1 MYYFIRT
8 ATEMDG
14 WTITYKGK
22 TEPLGTWYESHL
34 IDIDGNTEEVVDKL
48 KKECPTIDTIIPL
61 KISGDTYEEQKESL
75 RNLAIDIQAADSG
88 GLSWGEVCDLQDFF
102 EYYGE
107 GYGLLEEFRENAIC

>member
-1 MYYFIRT
+1 MYYFVRT
-8 ATEMDG
+8 AEEMEG
-14 WTITYKGK
+14 TITYKDK
-22 TEPLGTWYESHL
+22 TEPLGTWYESYL
-34 IDIDGNTEEVVDKL
+34 LDIDGEPEEVVIQL
-48 KKECPTIDTIIPL
+48 YEENPTIDTIIPL

-107 GYGLLEEFRENAIC
+107 EYGLLEEFRENAII